1 MANVLF
7 PQTAQKTRKRFQ
19 TGGGKKND
27 HQNPNFQITIKKI
40 TLAERI

>member
-19 TGGGKKND
+19 TGGEKKRSPKPQLSDN
-27 HQNPNFQITIKKI
+27 N
-40 TLAERI
+40 

>member
-1 MANVLF
+1 MYYSLKLLKKLERGSKLV
-7 PQTAQKTRKRFQ
+7 
-19 TGGGKKND
+19 GKKND